1 MVSVKQMSNPF
12 TEQKLNQD
20 YQKKSQ
26 ISLHVFDD
34 FFSILA
40 KNWETTKVIQLKLAF
55 NQGTTIYV
63 SLVQANYSWSLPKTK
78 RSKDRKI
85 KIQFLL
91 GNQHHPTCSRRWH
104 GK

>member
-1 MVSVKQMSNPF
+1 MVLVKQISNPF

-55 NQGTTIYV
+55 NQGTTM
-63 SLVQANYSWSLPKTK
+63 
-78 RSKDRKI
+78 
-85 KIQFLL
+85 
-91 GNQHHPTCSRRWH
+91 
-104 GK
+104 